1 MPVMDGFA
9 ATKLIRNN
17 EALSQTK
24 PTPIIALTAHAI
36 KGARDKCIA
45 SGMDDFLSKPFSLSS
60 LQIIVN
66 KRLSISLAASLNNF
80 TSNKNKQVQQNNL
93 NVLNHLNGDSTILDQ
108 TILNRLHKNK
118 KKDGSNL
125 AKKVVNIYLEQSSS
139 LLDEL
144 TQAAQRADVEAV
156 SGISHAL
163 KSSSANV
170 GATGLSALCKK
181 VEHACEHGV
190 IENLL
195 VDQVHK
201 MYFDVELA
209 LNDFLQKVK

>member
-1 MPVMDGFA
+1 M
-9 ATKLIRNN
+9 
-17 EALSQTK
+17 
-24 PTPIIALTAHAI
+24 
-36 KGARDKCIA
+36 
-45 SGMDDFLSKPFSLSS
+45 
-60 LQIIVN
+60 
-66 KRLSISLAASLNNF
+66 
-80 TSNKNKQVQQNNL
+80 
-93 NVLNHLNGDSTILDQ
+93 
-108 TILNRLHKNK
+108 
-118 KKDGSNL
+118 
-125 AKKVVNIYLEQSSS
+125 NIYLEQSSS

-156 SGISHAL
+156 RGISHAL

-190 IENLL
+190 IENSL